1 MNTDILYPNDDEAAV
16 IGCCFDGNSEVI
28 SEAYAISPLIVSDLI
43 RDTIQVLHEL
53 SEKRM
58 PTDFMSLSSQ
68 WKKTFP
74 GSEVPLD
81 IWTRAMD
88 LVPSSEHLPIHV
100 SVIKE
105 ASERRKLREAGL
117 RLAQDAI
124 NSEIKPTDAV
134 STLEGQLLV
143 SASEQSD
150 IVDAKTVVSNFIADT
165 QERFNRKGQ
174 LSGVPTGFR
183 MLDKMTDGIQLGE
196 LFLAAARPSVG
207 KTALAIS
214 ITEEA
219 CIKNNV
225 PTLFIT
231 CEMSEKAIMRR
242 LVSSVG
248 SIPMQSIKTGQLNQH
263 EMSKLMAATVKCSKA
278 PLFFLDRS
286 SGASI
291 SEITAVAK
299 RSIRKNGIKLV
310 VVDYLQKIAGQK
322 SEKRTY
328 EIADVSGK
336 LKALAAKTKTAVLA
350 LAQLNRESEKEK
362 GRPPR
367 LADLADSGQ
376 IERDA
381 DTVVLIN
388 RDRSVAKGESML
400 IIAKQRD
407 GECGIVNV
415 GYDGEFCRFYDLPFD
430 A

>member
-124 NSEIKPTDAV
+124 NGEIKPTDAV

>member
-1 MNTDILYPNDDEAAV
+1 
-16 IGCCFDGNSEVI
+16 
-28 SEAYAISPLIVSDLI
+28 
-43 RDTIQVLHEL
+43 
-53 SEKRM
+53 
-58 PTDFMSLSSQ
+58 
-68 WKKTFP
+68 
-74 GSEVPLD
+74 
-81 IWTRAMD
+81 
-88 LVPSSEHLPIHV
+88 
-100 SVIKE
+100 
-105 ASERRKLREAGL
+105 
-117 RLAQDAI
+117 
-124 NSEIKPTDAV
+124 
-134 STLEGQLLV
+134 
-143 SASEQSD
+143 
-150 IVDAKTVVSNFIADT
+150 
-165 QERFNRKGQ
+165 
-174 LSGVPTGFR
+174 
-183 MLDKMTDGIQLGE
+183 
-196 LFLAAARPSVG
+196 
-207 KTALAIS
+207 
-214 ITEEA
+214 
-219 CIKNNV
+219 
-225 PTLFIT
+225 
-231 CEMSEKAIMRR
+231 MSEKAIMRR